1 MNTKLQELTDK
12 IYLEGIEKGQEEAA
26 KIIAQAEQQA
36 AEIVANAEAQ
46 ADKTLKSAEEK
57 ANELMQNTQVEI
69 KLFAQQALNALKTEI
84 TDIVCGEVVTSNVQA
99 AAVDKEFMKKIL
111 LIMTES
117 LAKNQEVTIET
128 QQAKE
133 LTDYF
138 KSNAK
143 NLLDKG
149 VKIVA
154 VNHIKTDF
162 SIVAEKGGYKINFG
176 EEEFIAYFKEFL
188 RPQLVELLF

>member
-36 AEIVANAEAQ
+36 ADIVAKAQKQ

-57 ANELMQNTQVEI
+57 ANELMKNTQVEI

-84 TDIVCGEVVTSNVQA
+84 TDIVCGEVVSSNVKA
-99 AAVDKEFMKKIL
+99 ATANKEFMMKIL
-111 LIMTES
+111 LVLTES
-117 LAKNQEVTIET
+117 LAKNQVVTIET
-128 QQAKE
+128 RQAKE

-143 NLLDKG
+143 HLLDKG
-149 VKIVA
+149 VKITA
-154 VNHIKTDF
+154 VNNIKTDF

-176 EEEFIAYFKEFL
+176 EAEFIAYFKEFL

>member
-46 ADKTLKSAEEK
+46 ADKTLKSAEEN
-57 ANELMQNTQVEI
+57 ANELMQNT
-69 KLFAQQALNALKTEI
+69 LKTEI

-188 RPQLVELLF
+188 RPQLVDLLF